1 MTSDTLLED
10 RTVLVED
17 GRIAAVGA
25 RGATPVPAGAR
36 VIEGSGRIL
45 MPGLADMHVHLDDE
59 GDLRRYIEAGVT
71 LVRNM
76 RGEPRHLRWR
86 DEIAAGRR
94 LGPRI
99 VTVGPTLTGGMRVN
113 PRHVWIINGAE
124 ASAEVRAQAEAG
136 YDLVKVH
143 SGFSAELLARVRAVA
158 ESTGRAMVGHLMGGG
173 IGAAL
178 AARQASIEHVDAD
191 DWAPDVL
198 DQSMARIGRFRVY
211 LCPTLTA
218 FYDMGPAPDGGPPA
232 HHRALIASARRH
244 GVTILAGT
252 DASLPPQRP
261 GASLVAELE
270 YLAAAGLTGYEAL
283 RTATVNAGDFLRR
296 HVPGAARVG
305 TVEVGGAADLIL
317 LPADPRQDLQAL
329 SSVEGVMLAG
339 RWVALAPAKG
349 SAPRRPR

>member
-1 MTSDTLLED
+1 MTDPRGRTARGVSIAVALSLGGWAPCLPAQRPSVPTAFVGVRVLPMTSDTLLED
-10 RTVLVED
+10 RTVLVVD

-25 RGATPVPAGAR
+25 RGSTPVPAGAR
-36 VIEGSGRIL
+36 VIEGAGRIL

-86 DEIAAGRR
+86 NEIAAGRR

-143 SGFSAELLARVRAVA
+143 SGFSAELLARIRAVA

-198 DQSMARIGRFRVY
+198 DQSMARIGRFPGVPLPDPHR
-211 LCPTLTA
+211 LLRH
-218 FYDMGPAPDGGPPA
+218 GPGAG
-232 HHRALIASARRH
+232 RRSAR
-244 GVTILAGT
+244 
-252 DASLPPQRP
+252 PPP
-261 GASLVAELE
+261 GA
-270 YLAAAGLTGYEAL
+270 
-283 RTATVNAGDFLRR
+283 D
-296 HVPGAARVG
+296 RVG
-305 TVEVGGAADLIL
+305 TTARSHHSGRYRCLATAATAGDVDRRGA
-317 LPADPRQDLQAL
+317 R
-329 SSVEGVMLAG
+329 V
-339 RWVALAPAKG
+339 
-349 SAPRRPR
+349 PRRGWS